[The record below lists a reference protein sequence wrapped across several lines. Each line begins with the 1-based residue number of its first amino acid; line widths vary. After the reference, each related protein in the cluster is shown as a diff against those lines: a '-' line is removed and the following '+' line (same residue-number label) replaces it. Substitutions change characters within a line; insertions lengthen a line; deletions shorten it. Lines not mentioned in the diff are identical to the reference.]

1 MLYPVRIIS
10 TVVLC
15 LLSYLTL
22 AQDTNYKIELLN
34 EDDGFVSSNIYSMI
48 QDHQGFLWF
57 GTAEDGLMKYDGKKV
72 SVFESDIGHSSLS
85 HNNAGNI
92 LLDKSGDIWVGT
104 WGGGANRYDPKTNVF
119 QHFKNDPN
127 NDVSISSNRV
137 QSLYQDAQGIMW
149 FGTYA
154 NGLNR
159 LSEDGANFERFVH
172 DETNE
177 TTVSNNRIWSI
188 RDAGQNSL
196 WVGTSYGLNLYDKKT
211 KLFTAYIPAP
221 ESLASTGKNQIRHIL
236 QSKQGELYVGTDSGV
251 FTFAPQE
258 AIFREVKGTGTNL
271 LGRIFS
277 LIEDRNGIIWAAS
290 DIGLFQ
296 LMPGQKFFSRVE
308 MPNKGPIRIV
318 FEDKQGLI
326 WATSEA
332 YGIYKIS
339 QNKNFFEL
347 NNIKFKSPNGLI
359 GDLDGNLIIATAD
372 GGLFRVQKHTKT
384 LTELSSS
391 IFSLL
396 PIDSPARK
404 NSEWI
409 KSHKS
414 VYQKPVLHQI
424 SDSTLWFAQQSSL
437 IRYNM
442 NTGTA
447 TEVKYSGVEEVL
459 AIDSTTDG
467 RIWVGTFKNGLYV
480 YDPSKGKFEHLMP
493 ESGDPFSLSHPEV
506 LVMYSDKQN
515 RLWIGT
521 GEGLNLWDD
530 GKKQFHTFKEQP
542 DDETSLLGSII
553 QAIYQTSDGV
563 VWVGTSKGLNRLDEK
578 TNKFQRITTQDD
590 QSIGP
595 IKSISDDDDGNLWL
609 ITNKGFTKLNPKT
622 NEIWNYNQE
631 DSLIGLNYYTET
643 LVKTD
648 DGHIYISDSR
658 GIYYFNPLQVK
669 QVKNNAR
676 VVLTEFQKMGTV
688 TLLDKP
694 FPYVEDIYISHHENF
709 FSLEFSSLDLYAP
722 QQNQYAYMLEG
733 FDNEWVYIGHKNT
746 ASYTNLDGGTYLF
759 KVKTARGDGE
769 WSDSELAIRITITP
783 PLWKTWWAYCLYILT
798 IVFCLFLCVRYR
810 THAQNVE
817 IQQQKLFVETLEQQV
832 SQKTTSLTEKT
843 AALEASNKE
852 LEELTYTDALSGLY
866 NRRYF
871 DRLLLKEI
879 TRHERQKEA
888 LALIICDI
896 DFFKLYNDKY
906 GHIVGDH
913 CIQIVSECMVK
924 AVNRSS
930 DSICRYGGEEFA
942 LIMPNTDVEKAI
954 QVVNKIMKALADL
967 RIKHDTSPTDDIVT
981 MSYGIYSVIPGRDTS
996 PESMIESADKA
1007 LYVSKNSGRN
1017 WFTVA
1022 GFEAPSS

>member
-447 TEVKYSGVEEVL
+447 TEVEYSGVEEVL

-563 VWVGTSKGLNRLDEK
+563 VWV
-578 TNKFQRITTQDD
+578 
-590 QSIGP
+590 
-595 IKSISDDDDGNLWL
+595 
-609 ITNKGFTKLNPKT
+609 
-622 NEIWNYNQE
+622 
-631 DSLIGLNYYTET
+631 
-643 LVKTD
+643 
-648 DGHIYISDSR
+648 
-658 GIYYFNPLQVK
+658 
-669 QVKNNAR
+669 NNAR

-954 QVVNKIMKALADL
+954 QVVNKVMKALADL